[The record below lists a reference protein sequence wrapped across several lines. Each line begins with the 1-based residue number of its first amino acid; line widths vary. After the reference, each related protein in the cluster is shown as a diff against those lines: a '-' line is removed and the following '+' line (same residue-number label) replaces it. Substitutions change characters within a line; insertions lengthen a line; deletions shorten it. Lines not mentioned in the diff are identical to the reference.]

1 MVSWFKGAR
10 GKWEGFVL
18 ETVQITVADDEL
30 LSRRPPLPCDP
41 RILRSHR
48 ISNGS
53 FDAPVDA
60 IDSHNQTK
68 GFAILPR

>member
-30 LSRRPPLPCDP
+30 LSLCIRCFRCDP
-41 RILRSHR
+41 RILRVES
-48 ISNGS
+48 
-53 FDAPVDA
+53 
-60 IDSHNQTK
+60 QT
-68 GFAILPR
+68 GRSMLS